1 MKRQL
6 MKWEKYIY
14 QQPHIQKGIY
24 IQDTQEAKTA
34 QKPKI
39 SSPLNERTKDLKKH
53 FSNVKNGQQVQ
64 EKNTQYT

>member
-1 MKRQL
+1 MRKVYISATTHPKR
-6 MKWEKYIY
+6 
-14 QQPHIQKGIY
+14 IY

-39 SSPLNERTKDLKKH
+39 SSPLNEWTKDLKKH